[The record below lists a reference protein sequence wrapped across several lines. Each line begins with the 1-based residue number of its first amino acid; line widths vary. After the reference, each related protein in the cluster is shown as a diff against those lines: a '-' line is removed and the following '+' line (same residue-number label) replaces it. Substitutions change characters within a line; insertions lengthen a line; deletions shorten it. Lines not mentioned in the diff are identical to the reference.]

1 MKYTFK
7 NNISYII
14 MDPNNIVKTKRL
26 SKDTNYVRPKKTVQD
41 TMSND
46 EIKEKLQG
54 YKKVDD
60 IKKILIGSHLRYFA
74 KAKNSKTPIFRLGGF
89 LTKFGDD
96 YKYVVLSNG
105 EFSWSVQLNGTNEFW
120 AKMNQKEFQDK
131 IETEVEEKY
140 KQVQPNDETEK
151 YKERYKQVKSQND
164 YIIKLLEEQKKE
176 NDKLATK
183 LKAIEN
189 AAKKDKSKK

>member
-1 MKYTFK
+1 
-7 NNISYII
+7 

-26 SKDTNYVRPKKTVQD
+26 SKDTAYVRPKKTVQD
-41 TMSND
+41 TMSNQ

-74 KAKNSKTPIFRLGGF
+74 KVKNSKTPVFRLGGF
-89 LTKFGDD
+89 LTKFGDE

-120 AKMNQKEFQDK
+120 AKMNQKEFKEK
-131 IETEVEEKY
+131 IETEVEEKI
-140 KQVQPNDETEK
+140 KQTQQDDGDDK
-151 YKERYKQVKSQND
+151 YKEKYKQVKGQND

-176 NDKLATK
+176 NDKLAAK

-189 AAKKDKSKK
+189 AAKKDKNKK

>member
-1 MKYTFK
+1 MKYHFK

-120 AKMNQKEFQDK
+120 AKMNQKEFQEK
-131 IETEVEEKY
+131 IETEVEEKF
-140 KQVQPNDETEK
+140 KQIQPNEETEK

-176 NDKLATK
+176 NDKLAAK